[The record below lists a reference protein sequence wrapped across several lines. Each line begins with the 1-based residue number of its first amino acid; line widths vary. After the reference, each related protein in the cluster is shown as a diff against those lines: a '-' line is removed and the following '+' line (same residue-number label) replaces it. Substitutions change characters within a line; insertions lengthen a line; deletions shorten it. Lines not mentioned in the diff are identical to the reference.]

1 MTDSNREIEQTD
13 RGLGRRTMLKGAAA
27 AGLTGAAVPGTA
39 SAHSNRIEFRSV
51 SDEVFRYDFSVTGK
65 VERERSDDG
74 DRLIGDD
81 RVKGA
86 CSKGRSD
93 VFGFSGEIRRLELS
107 GPGKVFVNDR
117 LIRDTTRSL
126 PNRIVVEAAGEDAR
140 YRFRVTDRVEKGSNA
155 DSDDRLI
162 DSKVVE
168 GAVGGQGV
176 DDYLYSGSLVFESAA
191 GPLTV
196 TLELNQH

>member
-1 MTDSNREIEQTD
+1 
-13 RGLGRRTMLKGAAA
+13 MLKGAAA
-27 AGLTGAAVPGTA
+27 AGLVGAAVPGTA
-39 SAHSNRIEFRSV
+39 SAHPNRIEFRSV

-74 DRLIGDD
+74 DRLIGGD

-86 CSKGRSD
+86 CRSGGVD
-93 VFGFSGEIRRLELS
+93 AFGFSGEIRRLELT
-107 GPGKVFVNDR
+107 GPGKVFLNDR
-117 LIRDTTRSL
+117 LVRDTTRSL
-126 PNRIVVEAAGEDAR
+126 PNRVVIEAVDEYAE
-140 YRFRVTDRVEKGSNA
+140 YRFKVTGRVEKGSNA
-155 DSDDRLI
+155 GPDDRLI
-162 DSKVVE
+162 DSNVVE

-191 GPLTV
+191 EPLTV